1 MQRVFVDTSA
11 WFAFVDRRDPDHR
24 AVRTALRKHDG
35 RLVSSTYVLDE
46 VVTLCRY
53 RLGHEP
59 AVRVGR
65 TLLDPAV
72 VDLVRITSDDELAA
86 WQLFEARAD
95 KEYSFTDCTSFTLMR
110 RLEIDVA
117 IAVDEDFTQEGFQV
131 MP

>member
-11 WFAFVDRRDPDHR
+11 WFAYVDRRDPDHR
-24 AVRTALRKHDG
+24 AVRTAIRAHEG

-59 AVRVGR
+59 AIRVGR
-65 TLLDPAV
+65 VLLDPAA
-72 VDLVRITSDDELAA
+72 VDLVRITGEDEHAA

-95 KEYSFTDCTSFTLMR
+95 KEYSFTDCTSFVLMR
-110 RLEIDVA
+110 RLGVS
-117 IAVDEDFTQEGFQV
+117 IALAADDDFAQEGFQV